1 MYLIEQELRNQFAAA
16 TQTVDA
22 LFAHKDALAQ
32 ALADVKSICVLG
44 CGSSYS
50 LAKSAATLLS
60 QQAGIPAT
68 PIAAG
73 DLLVNFPAYKR
84 TLEHSAILLL
94 SRSGATSEVVRA
106 AALCKQQFGSRI
118 LSICTQAGAP
128 VEAHTDLDLIL
139 PWAYDKAVCQTRTV
153 SNLYIALLGLAY
165 IAGGN
170 DAGLQALK
178 GLEAYSEPFC
188 SQQEAALK
196 ELAQQPWTRAVVL
209 ADSGPA
215 GLAEEGALAF
225 KEICRRDSNHYHM
238 LDVRHGPMV
247 QINQDVLVIALV
259 SSGDRTLQAG
269 LLADIAKKTSRL
281 LVLDCAPGPQ
291 TLPGHNIQLPACGSD
306 EAKAV
311 FALYCIQVLCLHHA
325 QHRGV
330 DPDNPDGLDAW
341 IKL

>member
-1 MYLIEQELRNQFAAA
+1 MYLIEQELRSQFAAA

-22 LFAHKDALAQ
+22 LLAHKDVIAQ
-32 ALADVKSICVLG
+32 SLTDVKSVCVLG

-60 QQAGIPAT
+60 QQAGIAAT
-68 PIAAG
+68 AIAAG
-73 DLLVNFPAYKR
+73 DLLVNFSAYKH
-84 TLEHSAILLL
+84 TLENSTILLL

-118 LSICTQAGAP
+118 LSICTQANAP
-128 VEAHTDLDLIL
+128 VEAHTDLNLIL

-153 SNLYIALLGLAY
+153 SNLYIAILGLAY

-170 DAGLQALK
+170 DAALEALK
-178 GLEAYSEPFC
+178 ELEAYSVSFC
-188 SQQEAALK
+188 PQQEAALQS
-196 ELAQQPWTRAVVL
+196 LAQQPWTRAVVL

-247 QINQDVLVIALV
+247 QINEDVLVIALV
-259 SSGDRTLQAG
+259 SSGDRGLQAG
-269 LLADIAKKTSRL
+269 LLGDIAKKTQRL
-281 LVLDCAPGPQ
+281 LVLDCGAGPEA
-291 TLPGHNIQLPACGSD
+291 LPGHNIVLPACGSD

-325 QHRGV
+325 LKRGV

>member
-247 QINQDVLVIALV
+247 QINQDVLVIAP
-259 SSGDRTLQAG
+259 G
-269 LLADIAKKTSRL
+269 LLR
-281 LVLDCAPGPQ
+281 
-291 TLPGHNIQLPACGSD
+291 
-306 EAKAV
+306 
-311 FALYCIQVLCLHHA
+311 
-325 QHRGV
+325 
-330 DPDNPDGLDAW
+330 
-341 IKL
+341 

>member
-170 DAGLQALK
+170 DARPP
-178 GLEAYSEPFC
+178 SP
-188 SQQEAALK
+188 
-196 ELAQQPWTRAVVL
+196 
-209 ADSGPA
+209 
-215 GLAEEGALAF
+215 EGF
-225 KEICRRDSNHYHM
+225 
-238 LDVRHGPMV
+238 
-247 QINQDVLVIALV
+247 
-259 SSGDRTLQAG
+259 
-269 LLADIAKKTSRL
+269 
-281 LVLDCAPGPQ
+281 
-291 TLPGHNIQLPACGSD
+291 GS
-306 EAKAV
+306 
-311 FALYCIQVLCLHHA
+311 L
-325 QHRGV
+325 
-330 DPDNPDGLDAW
+330 
-341 IKL
+341 

>member
-1 MYLIEQELRNQFAAA
+1 
-16 TQTVDA
+16 
-22 LFAHKDALAQ
+22 
-32 ALADVKSICVLG
+32 LG
-44 CGSSYS
+44 
-50 LAKSAATLLS
+50 
-60 QQAGIPAT
+60 
-68 PIAAG
+68 
-73 DLLVNFPAYKR
+73 
-84 TLEHSAILLL
+84 
-94 SRSGATSEVVRA
+94 
-106 AALCKQQFGSRI
+106 
-118 LSICTQAGAP
+118 
-128 VEAHTDLDLIL
+128 
-139 PWAYDKAVCQTRTV
+139 V

-259 SSGDRTLQAG
+259 SSGDRALQAG